1 MVKFTKEVLLE
12 ALGVPEGILKSAE
25 SMYKKLIKFI
35 SDEGDNN
42 IGDENYFFNLKGP
55 FKINEYEI
63 KSINLKLTFATTN
76 YVDVITIVGMSFRSK
91 IKLDDTT
98 LTLIN
103 NTDKK
108 NIEMGINTAI
118 PNTITF
124 SEFYEFLKNN
134 SKEIISSFSHEL
146 KHAYDS
152 VKKPS
157 ESIKDRS
164 KYAAYSSVGFGLKP
178 IDEFI
183 FNLYYTTVIESLVRP
198 TEVMSLLKQNKVKRK
213 NFIDFLLNNETYN
226 TLKKINN
233 FSFDN
238 LKMRLSQDIPAID
251 EILERLNEEGEY
263 NTNEEKID
271 RILYLTYIN
280 LGNDMGRTFHI
291 ALTNNP
297 FESIFGLSDE
307 RKVTMLNDFVNE
319 ISKFNDNPNGFFEYE
334 EKKFKF
340 VSNKMMKKLSKL
352 YAMLPEDKKSIKNWD
367 LHQKITKRAPIES
380 VSIFKKN

>member
-25 SMYKKLIKFI
+25 SMYKQLLKYI
-35 SDEGDNN
+35 SDESD
-42 IGDENYFFNLKGP
+42 IDVEDENYYFKLDGP
-55 FKINEYEI
+55 FKINEYKI
-63 KSINLKLTFATTN
+63 KSIKLRLTFITTDN
-76 YVDVITIVGMSFRSK
+76 VDTITIASLGFSARAR
-91 IKLDDTT
+91 LDNN

-103 NTDKK
+103 SNDKNNLEMSI
-108 NIEMGINTAI
+108 NIAI
-118 PNTITF
+118 PDTITF
-124 SEFYEFLKNN
+124 SELYQFIKV
-134 SKEIISSFSHEL
+134 KDKDIISSFAHEL
-146 KHAYDS
+146 KHSYDS

-157 ESIKDRS
+157 ESIRNRS
-164 KYAAYSSVGFGLKP
+164 KYLAYTSVGFGLKP

-226 TLKKINN
+226 TLKKIHN
-233 FSFDN
+233 FSLDK
-238 LKMRLSQDIPAID
+238 LLMELSQEMPTINS
-251 EILERLNEEGEY
+251 ILNHLNEQGRY
-263 NTNEEKID
+263 NTDEEKID

-280 LGNDMGRTFHI
+280 LTNDMGKTFFSVLI
-291 ALTNNP
+291 DNP
-297 FESIFGLSDE
+297 FEASFGFLDE
-307 RKVTMLNDFVNE
+307 RKPVMLNNFINE
-319 ISKFNDNPNGFFEYE
+319 ITKFNDNPKDFFEYE

-340 VSNKMMKKLSKL
+340 VSSKMMKKLSKL